1 MLPSDCRLRVRGV
14 TTPALPDPVV
24 WLTILAT
31 RTRHTASPTRAPGKA
46 SLAAVLAVARTFALA
61 GVEAVP
67 IDAEVD
73 IHRGLPSFAIVGL
86 PDAAVRESRER
97 VRAAIVN
104 SGCDFPLQRITV
116 SLAPSD
122 LRKAGPGFD
131 LAIAAA
137 ILAASDQL
145 SGDLLSRWA
154 FAGELGLDGGVRPV
168 RGALAMA
175 EAARRTGARGIVV
188 AEQNAAEAALV
199 GGLDVAAIAS
209 IAELTP
215 LGSGEWEGHAPSQ
228 SLNGAGA
235 FESAPDIKDLRGQ
248 PVLRRALE
256 VAAAGS
262 HSVLVVG
269 PPGAGKSMAA
279 RRLPSLLPPLT
290 HDEALAVR
298 RVSGVAGIAQPDG
311 VIAIRPYR
319 APHHTISAAG
329 LVGGGTPPRP
339 GEVTLAHGGVLFL
352 DELPEFNRGAIEA
365 LRQPLESSAVT
376 IARAAGA
383 FTFPA
388 DFQLIAA
395 ANPCPCGYG
404 TSDARCKCSPDQVGR
419 YACRLSGALADRID
433 ISINVGQPDAG
444 AMAADEAEPS
454 TAVRERV
461 VAAREV
467 QHSRYGAGVVNAT
480 VDDDLLRELARAERA
495 ALDALDEAQRAWG
508 LSGRGWTR
516 ALRLARTCA
525 DLEGE
530 DGVGEE
536 HVAVALSLRGRVKR

>member
-1 MLPSDCRLRVRGV
+1 ML
-14 TTPALPDPVV
+14 A
-24 WLTILAT
+24 I
-31 RTRHTASPTRAPGKA
+31 
-46 SLAAVLAVARTFALA
+46 ARTFALT

-73 IHRGLPSFAIVGL
+73 IHRGLPSFAVVGL

-104 SGCDFPLQRITV
+104 SGCDFPMQRITV
-116 SLAPSD
+116 SLAPSEM
-122 LRKAGPGFD
+122 RKAGPGFD

-137 ILAASDQL
+137 ILTASSQL
-145 SGDLLSRWA
+145 PGELLSRWTL
-154 FAGELGLDGGVRPV
+154 AGELGLDGAVRPV

-175 EAARRTGARGIVV
+175 EAAKRAGARGIVV

-199 GGLDVAAIAS
+199 GGLEIAAIAS
-209 IAELTP
+209 ISELTP
-215 LGSGEWEGHAPSQ
+215 LASGEWEGQPPVAP
-228 SLNGAGA
+228 LTGTCA
-235 FESAPDIKDLRGQ
+235 FDELPDISDLRGQ

-262 HSVLVVG
+262 HSVLVIG

-290 HDEALAVR
+290 HEEALAVR
-298 RVSGVAGIAQPDG
+298 RVSGVAGIAQPEG
-311 VIAIRPYR
+311 VIATRPYR

-329 LVGGGTPPRP
+329 LVGGGSPLRP
-339 GEVTLAHGGVLFL
+339 GEVTLSHGGVLFL
-352 DELPEFNRGAIEA
+352 DELPEFNRGAVEA
-365 LRQPLESSAVT
+365 LRQPLESSTVT
-376 IARAAGA
+376 IARASGSL
-383 FTFPA
+383 TFPA

-404 TSDARCKCSPDQVGR
+404 AADGRCKCTPEQIGR
-419 YACRLSGALADRID
+419 YATRLSGALADRID
-433 ISINVGQPDAG
+433 ISVNVGQPEAG
-444 AMAADEAEPS
+444 AMALDEAEPS
-454 TAVRERV
+454 AAVRDRV

-467 QHSRYGAGVVNAT
+467 QRQRYGADLVNAT
-480 VDDDLLRELARAERA
+480 VDDELLRGLANPELAALH
-495 ALDALDEAQRAWG
+495 ALDQAQRAWG

-525 DLEGE
+525 DLERE
-530 DGVGEE
+530 DAVSED